1 MTLYDV
7 LFFSSSIKASTKV
20 FLEGFREAPEDMRDA
35 MADMADMVAMPRIGD
50 SGNVF
55 CPAVQLNI
63 ARPQLYDSST
73 YHLNFLLTDL

>member
-1 MTLYDV
+1 
-7 LFFSSSIKASTKV
+7 
-20 FLEGFREAPEDMRDA
+20 MRDA

-73 YHLNFLLTDL
+73 SHLNFLLTDL